1 MISVDHIDMRMPQGI
16 GKGKKENRCYT
27 GLVSMVCLCSTHESR
42 FNSSLKGKFTDGHMD
57 GQMNGYMNCQLDGLT
72 N

>member
-1 MISVDHIDMRMPQGI
+1 MEKQKTDAI
-16 GKGKKENRCYT
+16 
-27 GLVSMVCLCSTHESR
+27 LVWCLWYACVSTDESR

-57 GQMNGYMNCQLDGLT
+57 GQTDGYMNCQLDGLT

>member
-16 GKGKKENRCYT
+16 GKGKTET
-27 GLVSMVCLCSTHESR
+27 DAIPVWCLWYACVSTHESR
-42 FNSSLKGKFTDGHMD
+42 FNSSLKGKFTDGHMNGLMD
-57 GQMNGYMNCQLDGLT
+57 GYMNCQLDGLT